1 MLDLGNSPPQPHVL
15 RRTLQECY
23 GAERNMEG
31 FSKEMRKRTSFIL
44 SSANITIMSSF
55 DETDIRILR
64 ILQQNSKL
72 STRELAKD
80 LGSPITTVYAKIK
93 RMEALGVISGYKAI
107 LNSKKLDLGTTAFIL
122 ASFEY
127 RPTGQ
132 EKVLSQRDIAKE
144 IAKLAEVQE
153 VHIISGDW
161 DILVK
166 IKVKD
171 VDAIGRFVVD
181 KLRTV
186 RGIERTLTCVVFDT
200 AKESPEISF

>member
-1 MLDLGNSPPQPHVL
+1 MPSL
-15 RRTLQECY
+15 
-23 GAERNMEG
+23 
-31 FSKEMRKRTSFIL
+31 
-44 SSANITIMSSF
+44 

-64 ILQQNSKL
+64 LLQRNSKL

-80 LGSPITTVYAKIK
+80 LGSPITTVYAKIR
-93 RMEALGVISGYKAI
+93 RMETLGVITGYKAI
-107 LNSKKLDLGTTAFIL
+107 LDSKKLDLGTTAFIL

-132 EKVLSQRDIAKE
+132 EKVLSQREIAKE

-186 RGIERTLTCVVFDT
+186 RGIERTLTCVVFGT

>member
-1 MLDLGNSPPQPHVL
+1 
-15 RRTLQECY
+15 
-23 GAERNMEG
+23 
-31 FSKEMRKRTSFIL
+31 MRKRTSFIV

-107 LNSKKLDLGTTAFIL
+107 LNSKKLDVGTTAFIL

-166 IKVKD
+166 IKVRD

>member
-1 MLDLGNSPPQPHVL
+1 MP
-15 RRTLQECY
+15 TL
-23 GAERNMEG
+23 
-31 FSKEMRKRTSFIL
+31 
-44 SSANITIMSSF
+44 

-64 ILQQNSKL
+64 LLQRNSKL

-80 LGSPITTVYAKIK
+80 LGSPITTVYAKIR

-107 LNSKKLDLGTTAFIL
+107 LDSKKLDLGTTAFIL

-132 EKVLSQRDIAKE
+132 EKVLSQREIAKE

-181 KLRTV
+181 RLRTV

-200 AKESPEISF
+200 AKESPEVFF